1 MKIKDGIMIMEKS
14 ATTILELLPLT
25 IMGSLLSERFKEKR
39 LRILTDFDVHTV
51 MAKTRGTAS
60 VVKSTTVIIER
71 FLVMTVRKK
80 RLIEKCTYS
89 CGKTLLKREEK
100 KSITSQTNFFTKF
113 FFLRVE
119 ILISILPPAGSM

>member
-51 MAKTRGTAS
+51 MAKTRGTVS

-89 CGKTLLKREEK
+89 CGKT
-100 KSITSQTNFFTKF
+100 
-113 FFLRVE
+113 
-119 ILISILPPAGSM
+119 

>member
-51 MAKTRGTAS
+51 MAKKRGTAT
-60 VVKSTTVIIER
+60 VVKSTTE
-71 FLVMTVRKK
+71 L
-80 RLIEKCTYS
+80 
-89 CGKTLLKREEK
+89 
-100 KSITSQTNFFTKF
+100 SIFHVFWS
-113 FFLRVE
+113 
-119 ILISILPPAGSM
+119 